1 MKKKFTIIIAAAVL
15 VAFYALAQ
23 SGPETNSSPAASVD
37 KPDAGN
43 LRTFIELARS
53 DLKNQKAIIIAQN
66 MELTEAEGAEF
77 WPLQRDYQNELSRL
91 NDEKLA
97 LIVSYAKSYNADS
110 LTDQE
115 ATELARESF
124 NIEAKKT
131 GLKRAYFKKM
141 VKIMPA
147 KKVAR
152 FFQIDNQLNLLV
164 DLQVAASV
172 PLIK

>member
-1 MKKKFTIIIAAAVL
+1 
-15 VAFYALAQ
+15 
-23 SGPETNSSPAASVD
+23 
-37 KPDAGN
+37 
-43 LRTFIELARS
+43 
-53 DLKNQKAIIIAQN
+53 
-66 MELTEAEGAEF
+66 
-77 WPLQRDYQNELSRL
+77 
-91 NDEKLA
+91 
-97 LIVSYAKSYNADS
+97 VSYAKSYNADS